1 MPLYLGIA
9 GSTHAL
15 SAVVIETGRSRRI
28 VFERAINFD
37 RDLPEYGTVGGL
49 HSRHDEA
56 AAPVLADAL
65 DRLMGRLAAAAEIDV
80 DDLRGIGGAS
90 TDDVA
95 DLRLRVTALPRE
107 LDPSRPLAAQLH
119 RFISAATRDQQHG
132 GDSGGYLSPYWQR
145 RYALPPAPLVEWSD
159 EPVAHTVGIGVVR
172 PGTIGIELGA
182 SDVVYAG
189 AQALRFRN
197 GALAREWV
205 RLEYGLT
212 ANTVAAIIDTSPGN
226 GGYLMLPWLEA
237 ETTPPVTH
245 AGIRRF
251 AFDRSDPARNV
262 RALIEAQMMAMAN
275 HAESLIS
282 DPVDRVIAT
291 GAESANP
298 VILQVMANVF
308 GADVY
313 RLQVASPAAL
323 GAALRAYHH
332 ERIDAGAEISW
343 PDTVS
348 GFTDPNP
355 AYRVSPNPRHV
366 ATYAALRREYAI
378 LERLHQH
385 RRPIC

>member
-9 GSTHAL
+9 GSAHAL
-15 SAVVIETGRSRRI
+15 TAVVIETGRARRI
-28 VFERAINFD
+28 VFERAIHFD

-49 HSRHDEA
+49 QSHHDEA
-56 AAPVLADAL
+56 AAPLIADAL

-90 TDDVA
+90 TGDVA
-95 DLRLRVTALPRE
+95 DLRERVTALPRE
-107 LDPSRPLAAQLH
+107 LDPSRPLATQLQ
-119 RFISAATRDQQHG
+119 RFTPQAAKDPHF
-132 GDSGGYLSPYWQR
+132 GGYLSPYWQQ

-159 EPVAHTVGIGVVR
+159 EPVAHTVGIGVVK
-172 PGTIGIELGA
+172 PGTIGVALGT

-189 AQALRFRN
+189 TQALRFSN

-205 RLEYGLT
+205 RLEYRL
-212 ANTVAAIIDTSPGN
+212 NTKAIAAIIETSPGN
-226 GGYLMLPWLEA
+226 DGYIMLPWLEA
-237 ETTPPVTH
+237 ETTPAVSH
-245 AGIRRF
+245 GGIRRF

-262 RALIEAQMMAMAN
+262 RALIEGQMMAMAN
-275 HAESLIS
+275 HATGLTSEPI
-282 DPVDRVIAT
+282 DRVIAT
-291 GAESANP
+291 GAGAGADDPSL
-298 VILQVMANVF
+298 LQVMANVF

-313 RLQVASPAAL
+313 RLQVTSPVAL

-332 ERIDAGAEISW
+332 ERTDAGTEMSW
-343 PDTVS
+343 SDTVR

-355 AYRVSPNPRHV
+355 AYRVVPNPRHV